1 MSDTL
6 IRSFGRSFIA
16 ERGAEGGVIF
26 CYLRSAVALLV
37 CVPVGRES
45 ERAGYFILHFHCV
58 FFSE

>member
-16 ERGAEGGVIF
+16 EQGAEGGVIF
-26 CYLRSAVALLV
+26 CYLLSAVALLV

-45 ERAGYFILHFHCV
+45 ERARYFIFALPLC
-58 FFSE
+58 FFQ